1 MLARRLSSKISFIV
15 IDAKEYRLADLAAIR
30 SGYPFRGA
38 LAEVHSGGVPVVQM
52 KDIDPALGVEW
63 SRVLRAELT
72 GRKEPDWLHAD
83 DVLFVPRGQRFF
95 AACVS
100 PPPAPAVCGP
110 HLMHLRVR
118 PGSGLVP
125 AFLAW
130 QINQP
135 PIQKQLHVAA
145 EGTNQLSVRMA
156 EIEAVSLALP
166 AVEHQLRIVALAEA
180 AARERQVL
188 SRLILNREQE
198 LAAIAGELAQAA
210 GIDPA

>member
-1 MLARRLSSKISFIV
+1 MPAYCLSSKISFIV
-15 IDAKEYRLADLAAIR
+15 IDANKCRLADLAAIR

-38 LAEVHSGGVPVVQM
+38 LTEVHSGGVPVVQM

-95 AACVS
+95 AARVS
-100 PPPAPAVCGP
+100 PPPDPAVCGP

-118 PGSGLVP
+118 PSSGLVP

-135 PIQKQLHVAA
+135 PIQKQLRVAA

-156 EIEAVSLALP
+156 EIEALSLALP

-188 SRLILNREQE
+188 FRLILNREQE
-198 LAAIAGELAQAA
+198 LAAIAGELAQSA